1 MLDRLEHSAAH
12 RFYVAPPVSSA
23 VDPAEMVKYYPGRIC
38 PDVGRAIEG
47 ARAKVGPQGLV
58 VVTGS
63 CFLVG
68 AARAVLLNLET
79 DPPADS

>member
-1 MLDRLEHSAAH
+1 
-12 RFYVAPPVSSA
+12 
-23 VDPAEMVKYYPGRIC
+23 
-38 PDVGRAIEG
+38 
-47 ARAKVGPQGLV
+47 V

-68 AARAVLLNLET
+68 AARAMLLNLDT

>member
-12 RFYVAPPVSSA
+12 RFYVAPAINRA
-23 VDPAEMVKYYPGRIC
+23 VDPAEMAKYSPGQIFT
-38 PDVGRAIEG
+38 DAGRAIES
-47 ARAKVGPQGLV
+47 ARAKVGQQGLV

-68 AARAVLLNLET
+68 AARAILLNLDT